1 MIRPILWII
10 LSYGFNRQKMIEK
23 VHTIT
28 IKIIFKNA
36 DRIMSSIVKRKTI
49 VNIARKIKYIGTY
62 LLLHFSFLH
71 SRLS

>member
-1 MIRPILWII
+1 MKINPDWLMIRPILWII

-36 DRIMSSIVKRKTI
+36 DRIMSSIV
-49 VNIARKIKYIGTY
+49 
-62 LLLHFSFLH
+62 
-71 SRLS
+71 